1 MTATATRTL
10 KFTAVCT
17 ACKKQFEMTKEQ
29 LNEAHEVGCAF
40 SPCCHTVATVDKVE
54 ARTPRRRGTPRAAAP
69 ERDPYMQPGWE
80 LPKL

>member
-54 ARTPRRRGTPRAAAP
+54 VRTPRKRERAKAV
-69 ERDPYMQPGWE
+69 DPYMQPGWE